1 LALAQKASD
10 RGSRVPVLQPAELD
24 ALTDLTHVANDGRLL
39 LRRKLLQPQATLIV
53 AVLGDLAEVEPL
65 LRSRRIS

>member
-1 LALAQKASD
+1 
-10 RGSRVPVLQPAELD
+10 VPVLQPAELD